1 MAANKNIERICIIV
15 LAFCVI
21 IAAVFMNGE
30 AFGISQAENIMGYE
44 SKLFDNSYVHTIAI
58 EMENWDSFIETAE
71 NEEYSVCNV
80 TIDGETIKNVGIRG
94 KGNTS
99 LSNVSSMGS
108 QRYSFKIEFDQY
120 DGTSTYHGLDK
131 LSLNNLI
138 QDSTFMK
145 DYLVYTMMN
154 EFGANA
160 PLCSFVYI
168 TVNGE
173 DWGLYLAVEGIEE
186 SFLQRNYGNDYGEL
200 YKPDSMNFGGGR
212 GNGKGFDMNEFAENF
227 ENGEFEIPSSEDSE
241 AGTSPENS
249 SGSSGNPKRPSSGEM
264 PDMGGFGGMVP
275 PGSEITD
282 MESFG
287 GMVPPNMSGDMQIP
301 EDFSGSFDESQIPE
315 DFSGEMPD
323 MGGPGGMMGGSGM
336 GSDDVKLKYIDDDPE
351 SYSNIFNSAK
361 TDITKAD
368 KTRLIE
374 SLETLSTGKNVEHA
388 VDIEAVL
395 RYFVVH
401 NYVVNGDSYTG
412 SMIHNYYLYEEEGL
426 LSMIPWD
433 YNLAFGTFQGSNAS
447 SAVNDSIDTPLSVS
461 GSGDRPMADWI
472 FQSEEYTELY
482 HQYFAE
488 FLETVDVQKIIE
500 DAEAIIAPYI
510 EKDPTKFYTFEEFE
524 KGASTLKEFCKLRT
538 ESIESQLLYGEKF
551 TAVDASHLNL
561 SDMGSMGMG
570 GGKGGFGGENFDRNS
585 GGRGENPDESQ
596 DNSNKNN
603 TSSSNDQTKA
613 APPEFSPDDFQIG
626 GARNPFERTDFSSDT
641 GNSLFSNVFYIIA
654 SAAVLA
660 VGLVIVFV
668 FKR

>member
-1 MAANKNIERICIIV
+1 MSTNKNLERICIIALV
-15 LAFCVI
+15 LCI
-21 IAAVFMNGE
+21 ITAAVFMNGKF
-30 AFGISQAENIMGYE
+30 FGITQAEKVMGYE
-44 SKLFDNSYVHTIAI
+44 TKLFDNSYVHTIDI

-80 TIDGETIKNVGIRG
+80 TIDGETFKNVGIRG

-138 QDSTFMK
+138 QDATFMK
-145 DYLVYTMMN
+145 DYLTYQMMN
-154 EFGANA
+154 AFGVSA

-173 DWGLYLAVEGIEE
+173 DWGLYLAVEGVEE

-200 YKPDSMNFGGGR
+200 YKPDSMDFGGGR

-249 SGSSGNPKRPSSGEM
+249 SGEM

-275 PGSEITD
+275 PD
-282 MESFG
+282 MNG
-287 GMVPPNMSGDMQIP
+287 G
-301 EDFSGSFDESQIPE
+301 FSGELPE
-315 DFSGEMPD
+315 DFSGEMPSD
-323 MGGPGGMMGGSGM
+323 FGGMTPGDFSGTRPESSSGESGRDFGGMMGGFGGGM

-374 SLETLSTGKNVEHA
+374 SLETLITGKNIEHA
-388 VDIEAVL
+388 IDIESVL

-412 SMIHNYYLYEEEGL
+412 SMVHNYYLYEEDGK

-433 YNLAFGTFQGSNAS
+433 YNLAFGTFQGNSADS
-447 SAVNDSIDTPLSVS
+447 SVNDSIDSPLSVS
-461 GSGDRPMADWI
+461 GNGERPMADWI

-524 KGASTLKEFCKLRT
+524 KGVSTLKEFCKLRT
-538 ESIESQLLYGEKF
+538 ESIESQLLYGENF

-561 SDMGSMGMG
+561 SDMGSMGGNG
-570 GGKGGFGGENFDRNS
+570 GMGGFGGFDKAS
-585 GGRGENPDESQ
+585 GGKDRFNNSENTTKTPASFSESSIPPDAGSESEPTI
-596 DNSNKNN
+596 D
-603 TSSSNDQTKA
+603 
-613 APPEFSPDDFQIG
+613 IG
-626 GARNPFERTDFSSDT
+626 GSRTDSFGERPMQNMNEGFSFGGIILLAAS
-641 GNSLFSNVFYIIA
+641 VF
-654 SAAVLA
+654 VLI
-660 VGLVIVFV
+660 GVIVFAKLY
-668 FKR
+668 KR

>member
-1 MAANKNIERICIIV
+1 
-15 LAFCVI
+15 
-21 IAAVFMNGE
+21 
-30 AFGISQAENIMGYE
+30 
-44 SKLFDNSYVHTIAI
+44 
-58 EMENWDSFIETAE
+58 
-71 NEEYSVCNV
+71 
-80 TIDGETIKNVGIRG
+80 
-94 KGNTS
+94 
-99 LSNVSSMGS
+99 
-108 QRYSFKIEFDQY
+108 
-120 DGTSTYHGLDK
+120 
-131 LSLNNLI
+131 
-138 QDSTFMK
+138 K

-227 ENGEFEIPSSEDSE
+227 ENGEFQMPSSEDF
-241 AGTSPENS
+241 GTGATP
-249 SGSSGNPKRPSSGEM
+249 GTSSGENFGNQG
-264 PDMGGFGGMVP
+264 DFGGFG
-275 PGSEITD
+275 
-282 MESFG
+282 
-287 GMVPPNMSGDMQIP
+287 NMMSPDMQGGFNGEMP
-301 EDFSGSFDESQIPE
+301 SDFSGMTPPDMNGGFDGELPE
-315 DFSGEMPD
+315 DFSGEMPSD
-323 MGGPGGMMGGSGM
+323 FGGMMGGSGM

-401 NYVVNGDSYTG
+401 NYAVNGDSYTG
-412 SMIHNYYLYEEEGL
+412 SMIHNYYLYEEDGK

-433 YNLAFGTFQGSNAS
+433 YNLAFGTFQSSNAS
-447 SAVNDSIDTPLSVS
+447 SAVNDSIDSPLSVS

-472 FQSEEYTELY
+472 FQNEEYTELY
-482 HQYFAE
+482 HEYFE
-488 FLETVDVQKIIE
+488 KFLETVDVQKIIE

-524 KGASTLKEFCKLRT
+524 KGIETLKEFCVLRT
-538 ESIESQLLYGEKF
+538 ESVERQLSEGEKF
-551 TAVDASHLNL
+551 AAVDASHLNL

>member
-1 MAANKNIERICIIV
+1 MSTNKNLERICIIALV
-15 LAFCVI
+15 LCI
-21 IAAVFMNGE
+21 ITAAVFMNGKF
-30 AFGISQAENIMGYE
+30 FGITQAEKVMGYE
-44 SKLFDNSYVHTIAI
+44 TKLFDNSYVHTIDI

-71 NEEYSVCNV
+71 NEEYSVCNI

-99 LSNVSSMGS
+99 LSSVSSMGS
-108 QRYSFKIEFDQY
+108 RRYSFKIEFDQY
-120 DGTSTYHGLDK
+120 DSTSAYHGLDK

-138 QDSTFMK
+138 QDATFMK
-145 DYLVYTMMN
+145 DYLTYQMMN
-154 EFGANA
+154 AFGVSA

-173 DWGLYLAVEGIEE
+173 DWGLYLAVEGVEE
-186 SFLQRNYGNDYGEL
+186 SFLRRNYGNDYGEL

-227 ENGEFEIPSSEDSE
+227 ENGEFQMPSSEDSE

-275 PGSEITD
+275 PGSEIPD

-287 GMVPPNMSGDMQIP
+287 GMVPPDMSGDMQIP
-301 EDFSGSFDESQIPE
+301 EDFSGSFDGSQIPE

-351 SYSNIFNSAK
+351 SYSNIFTSAK
-361 TDITKAD
+361 TDVTKAD

-374 SLETLSTGKNVEHA
+374 SLETLSTGENIEHA

-433 YNLAFGTFQGSNAS
+433 YNLAFGTFQGNSADS
-447 SAVNDSIDTPLSVS
+447 SVNDSIDSPLSVS
-461 GSGDRPMADWI
+461 GNGDRPMADWI
-472 FQSEEYTELY
+472 FQSEEYTEAY

-488 FLETVDVQKIIE
+488 FLETIDVQKIIE
-500 DAEAIIAPYI
+500 EADEIIAPYI

-524 KGASTLKEFCKLRT
+524 KGVATLKEFCALRT
-538 ESIESQLLYGEKF
+538 ESVERQLSEGEKF

-570 GGKGGFGGENFDRNS
+570 GGKGGFGGENFDGNS
-585 GGRGENPDESQ
+585 GGRGENHDESQ

-603 TSSSNDQTKA
+603 TSSSNDQTKS
-613 APPEFSPDDFQIG
+613 APPEFSPGNFQIG
-626 GARNPFERTDFSSDT
+626 GARNPFEGTDFSSDT